1 MKLFKIISPLVFSFI
16 LVLFLFSINCL
27 AFDFGAGGIWFGVNV
42 AKSFF
47 VFIPNNSTNFSYFGG
62 YGYGIW
68 LNTIIG
74 GFGFAII
81 SDTIFNSLYGL
92 AGGYGGLVTGYQIVD
107 TYNVDVEFL
116 LWLGLGGFSVDSFDG
131 YFGGYLEVTLDT
143 CIRLTIWMELVLY
156 VGYQI
161 IGNIIPGRPFDT
173 YTSYTLT
180 CGIRL
185 SFGS

>member
-1 MKLFKIISPLVFSFI
+1 MRILKFLSLIVFSFI
-16 LVLFLFSINCL
+16 LVLFLFSVNCL
-27 AFDFGAGGIWFGVNV
+27 AFDKGAGGFWYGMNV

-47 VFIPNNSTNFSYFGG
+47 GFIPTNSTNFSYFGG
-62 YGYGIW
+62 YGYSVIA
-68 LNTIIG
+68 NTIIG

-81 SDTIFNSLYGL
+81 SNTIFYSLYGL

-107 TYNVDVEFL
+107 TYNVDVDFL

-143 CIRLTIWMELVLY
+143 CIRLTRWMELVLY
-156 VGYQI
+156 LGYQLM
-161 IGNIIPGRPFDT
+161 GNIIPGRPFDT